1 MAGTVVVTS
10 VHYWLS
16 AAGYMWLDLTGTPA
30 FLTKYKIQP
39 GKNTPLPPGRLL
51 AVVRT
56 VLLNQLAGAFSI
68 VQDQF
73 WVGVEDYLSAV
84 PSTSQTARH
93 TFPHYKGFV
102 LPRYPCWYDELGPL

>member
-1 MAGTVVVTS
+1 MPTTCLILSTPILCLSVTGTVVVTS

-56 VLLNQLAGAFSI
+56 VLLNQLAG
-68 VQDQF
+68 VQ
-73 WVGVEDYLSAV
+73 
-84 PSTSQTARH
+84 TS
-93 TFPHYKGFV
+93 
-102 LPRYPCWYDELGPL
+102 LGCK